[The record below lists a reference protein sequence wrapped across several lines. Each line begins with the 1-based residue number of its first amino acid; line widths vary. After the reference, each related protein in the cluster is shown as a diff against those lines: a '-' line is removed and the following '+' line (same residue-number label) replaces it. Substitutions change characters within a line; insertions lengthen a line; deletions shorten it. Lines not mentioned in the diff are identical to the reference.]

1 MRWDGISEF
10 VYVAEYESF
19 TRAAKELGIST
30 AQVSRQISALE
41 KRLNIKLLYRTT
53 RKVSLTEEGRVF
65 YQHCRGVLY
74 GLDAAEQAVSN
85 LQSKPQGR
93 IKLTAPV
100 TYGEQQLLPLVND
113 FMVKYSDIEVTAFL
127 SNQKVDLVEGGYD
140 LAIRIGK
147 LSDSTMMAKKL
158 SHRTN
163 FVCAA
168 PAYLKKHGIP
178 YSLNELNQHNCLLG
192 TRDYWH
198 FIESAKTIEPAQT
211 KYKKETGEKSNKD
224 FDKEQNT
231 QADQEKNMRVSGSV
245 QYNSG
250 HSLVDAALKGLG
262 IVQLPDYYVQKY
274 LESGELV
281 SLLDNYREPEESIW
295 AIYPHNR
302 HLSPKIRLLVDYL
315 AERLA

>member
-10 VYVAEYESF
+10 VYVADYESF

-41 KRLNIKLLYRTT
+41 KRLSIKLLYRTT

-65 YQHCRGVLY
+65 YQHCRGVLD

-113 FMVKYSDIEVTAFL
+113 FMVQYRDIEVTAFL
-127 SNQKVDLVEGGYD
+127 SNQKIDLIDGGYD

-158 SHRTN
+158 SRRTN

-168 PAYLKKHGIP
+168 PAYLEKYGIP
-178 YSLNELNQHNCLLG
+178 HSLSDLSQHNCLLG

-198 FIESAKTIEPAQT
+198 FIEDGKIDSGKNA
-211 KYKKETGEKSNKD
+211 
-224 FDKEQNT
+224 DKE
-231 QADQEKNMRVSGSV
+231 KNLRVSGSV

-274 LESGELV
+274 LASGELV
-281 SLLDNYREPEESIW
+281 SLLNNYREPEESIW

-315 AERLA
+315 AEHLI

>member
-1 MRWDGISEF
+1 MRWEGISEF

-19 TRAAKELGIST
+19 TRGAKELGIST

-65 YQHCRGVLY
+65 YQHCRSVLD

-100 TYGEQQLLPLVND
+100 TYGEQQLLPLIND
-113 FMVKYSDIEVTAFL
+113 FMMQYHDIEVTAFL
-127 SNQKVDLVEGGYD
+127 SNQKIDLIEGGYD

-147 LSDSTMMAKKL
+147 LHDSTMMAKKL
-158 SHRTN
+158 SLRTN

-168 PAYLKKHGIP
+168 PSYLKKHGIP
-178 YSLNELNQHNCLLG
+178 HQLSDLSQHNCLLG

-198 FIESAKTIEPAQT
+198 FIDTAKT
-211 KYKKETGEKSNKD
+211 KENR
-224 FDKEQNT
+224 NT
-231 QADQEKNMRVSGSV
+231 HGKTDNQQVSVERNLRVSGTV

-250 HSLVDAALKGLG
+250 YSLVDAALKGLG

-274 LESGELV
+274 LASGELV
-281 SLLDNYREPEESIW
+281 SLLDDYREPEESIW

-315 AERLA
+315 AEHLV

>member
-65 YQHCRGVLY
+65 YQHCRGVLD

-100 TYGEQQLLPLVND
+100 TYGEQQLLPLVNN
-113 FMVKYSDIEVTAFL
+113 FMVMYSDIEVTAFL
-127 SNQKVDLVEGGYD
+127 SNQKIDLVDGGYD

-168 PAYLKKHGIP
+168 PTYLEKHGIP
-178 YSLNELNQHNCLLG
+178 HFLSELSEHNCLLG

-198 FIESAKTIEPAQT
+198 FIE
-211 KYKKETGEKSNKD
+211 N
-224 FDKEQNT
+224 DKE
-231 QADQEKNMRVSGSV
+231 AGKERNMRVSGTV

-262 IVQLPDYYVQKY
+262 IVQLPDYYVQKH
-274 LESGELV
+274 LASVALV
-281 SLLDNYREPEESIW
+281 SVLDNYREPEEGIW

-315 AERLA
+315 AERLS

>member
-65 YQHCRGVLY
+65 YQHCRAVLD

-93 IKLTAPV
+93 VKLTAPV
-100 TYGEQQLLPLVND
+100 TYGEQQLVPLIND
-113 FMVKYSDIEVTAFL
+113 FMVQHRDIEVTAFL
-127 SNQKVDLVEGGYD
+127 SNQKIDLVEGGYD

-158 SHRTN
+158 SRRTN
-163 FVCAA
+163 FICAA
-168 PAYLKKHGIP
+168 PAYLDKHGVPIT
-178 YSLNELNQHNCLLG
+178 LNELGQHNCLLG

-198 FIESAKTIEPAQT
+198 FVEAGRERNLP
-211 KYKKETGEKSNKD
+211 
-224 FDKEQNT
+224 
-231 QADQEKNMRVSGSV
+231 VSGTV

-262 IVQLPDYYVQKY
+262 VVQLPDYYVQKY

-281 SLLDNYREPEESIW
+281 SVLDSYREPEESIW
-295 AIYPHNR
+295 AVYPHNR

-315 AERLA
+315 AKRLA

>member
-10 VYVAEYESF
+10 VYVADYESF

-65 YQHCRGVLY
+65 YQHCRGVLD

-113 FMVKYSDIEVTAFL
+113 FMVQYRDIEVTAFL
-127 SNQKVDLVEGGYD
+127 SNQKIDLIDGGYD

-158 SHRTN
+158 SRRTN

-168 PAYLKKHGIP
+168 PAYLEKYGIP
-178 YSLNELNQHNCLLG
+178 HSLSDLSQHNCLLG

-198 FIESAKTIEPAQT
+198 FIEDGKIDSGKNA
-211 KYKKETGEKSNKD
+211 
-224 FDKEQNT
+224 DKE
-231 QADQEKNMRVSGSV
+231 KNLRVSGSV

-274 LESGELV
+274 LASGELV
-281 SLLDNYREPEESIW
+281 SLLNNYREPEESIW
-295 AIYPHNR
+295 AIYPHNH

-315 AERLA
+315 AEHLV

>member
-10 VYVAEYESF
+10 VYVAEHESF

-65 YQHCRGVLY
+65 YQHCRGVLD

-85 LQSKPQGR
+85 LQAKPQGR

-113 FMVKYSDIEVTAFL
+113 FMVQYRDIEVTAFL
-127 SNQKVDLVEGGYD
+127 SNQKIDLVDGGYD

-158 SHRTN
+158 SRRTN

-168 PAYLKKHGIP
+168 PAYLEKYGTPH
-178 YSLNELNQHNCLLG
+178 SLSDLSQHNCLLG

-198 FIESAKTIEPAQT
+198 FIDF
-211 KYKKETGEKSNKD
+211 KETDSKKIDSEKNA
-224 FDKEQNT
+224 DKE
-231 QADQEKNMRVSGSV
+231 KNLRVSGTV

-262 IVQLPDYYVQKY
+262 IVQLPDYYVQQY
-274 LESGELV
+274 LASGELV

-315 AERLA
+315 AERLTV

>member
-1 MRWDGISEF
+1 MMRWDGISEF

-30 AQVSRQISALE
+30 AQVSRQVSALE

-65 YQHCRGVLY
+65 YQHCRGVLD

-100 TYGEQQLLPLVND
+100 TYGEQQLLPLVNN
-113 FMVKYSDIEVTAFL
+113 FMVMYSDIEVTAFL
-127 SNQKVDLVEGGYD
+127 SNQKIDLVDGGYD

-168 PAYLKKHGIP
+168 PTYLEKHGIP
-178 YSLNELNQHNCLLG
+178 HFLSELSEHNCLLG

-198 FIESAKTIEPAQT
+198 FIE
-211 KYKKETGEKSNKD
+211 N
-224 FDKEQNT
+224 DKE
-231 QADQEKNMRVSGSV
+231 AGKERNMRVSGTV

-262 IVQLPDYYVQKY
+262 IVQLPDYYVQKH
-274 LESGELV
+274 LASGALV
-281 SLLDNYREPEESIW
+281 SVLDNYREPEEGIW

-315 AERLA
+315 AERLS

>member
-10 VYVAEYESF
+10 VYVANYESF

-65 YQHCRGVLY
+65 YQHCRGVLD

-113 FMVKYSDIEVTAFL
+113 FMVQYSDIEVTAFL
-127 SNQKVDLVEGGYD
+127 SNQKIDLIDGGYD

-158 SHRTN
+158 SRRTN

-168 PAYLKKHGIP
+168 PAYLEKYGMPH
-178 YSLNELNQHNCLLG
+178 SLSDLNQHNCLLG

-198 FIESAKTIEPAQT
+198 FIEDGKIDSGKNA
-211 KYKKETGEKSNKD
+211 
-224 FDKEQNT
+224 DKE
-231 QADQEKNMRVSGSV
+231 KNLRVSGSV

-274 LESGELV
+274 LASGELV
-281 SLLDNYREPEESIW
+281 SLLNNYREPEESIW

-315 AERLA
+315 AEHLV

>member
-1 MRWDGISEF
+1 MMRWDGISEF

-30 AQVSRQISALE
+30 AQVSRQVSALE

-65 YQHCRGVLY
+65 YQHCRGVLD

-100 TYGEQQLLPLVND
+100 TYGEQQLLPLIND
-113 FMVKYSDIEVTAFL
+113 FMVQYRDIEVTAFL
-127 SNQKVDLVEGGYD
+127 SNQKIDLIEGGYD

-168 PAYLKKHGIP
+168 PTYLEKHGIP
-178 YSLNELNQHNCLLG
+178 HFLSELSEHNCLLG

-198 FIESAKTIEPAQT
+198 FIE
-211 KYKKETGEKSNKD
+211 N
-224 FDKEQNT
+224 DKE
-231 QADQEKNMRVSGSV
+231 AGKERNMRVSGTV

-250 HSLVDAALKGLG
+250 HSLVDAALKSLG
-262 IVQLPDYYVQKY
+262 IVQLPDYYVQKH
-274 LESGELV
+274 LASGALV
-281 SLLDNYREPEESIW
+281 SVLDNYREPEEGIW

-315 AERLA
+315 AERLS